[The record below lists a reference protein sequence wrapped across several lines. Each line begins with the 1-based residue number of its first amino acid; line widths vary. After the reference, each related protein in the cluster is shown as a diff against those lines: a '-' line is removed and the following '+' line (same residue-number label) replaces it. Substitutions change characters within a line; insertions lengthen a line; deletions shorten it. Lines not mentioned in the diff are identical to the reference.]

1 LKKLIN
7 LKKKIVKQ
15 LLVEFEIFQILINF
29 KIKNPKKLAFIF
41 RILIK
46 TEFKNSLSFVLE
58 NLSKFVQP
66 LKMKKKEVLA
76 GSFLTQDH
84 RGLILLLPYLSCTR
98 APYGLYSCV

>member
-66 LKMKKKEVLA
+66 LKMKKKRSFDGFLFNPGSQGPYPLA
-76 GSFLTQDH
+76 PLP
-84 RGLILLLPYLSCTR
+84 LLHPCTIWII
-98 APYGLYSCV
+98 